1 MKQLKRII
9 IIVSTWKLHIN
20 HIYQNVKIAEFLVN
34 WADNGNELLKCLVGP
49 SDVCMSASTAI
60 TPHYPD
66 GLHGH
71 TTLGDKPGLAGKR
84 DIGQEEDFRTGLY
97 VSQRNRTIFLPLK
110 EDILFRVLLNNNQKV
125 FYDVSSW
132 LI

>member
-1 MKQLKRII
+1 
-9 IIVSTWKLHIN
+9 
-20 HIYQNVKIAEFLVN
+20 
-34 WADNGNELLKCLVGP
+34 
-49 SDVCMSASTAI
+49 MSASTAN

-97 VSQRNRTIFLPLK
+97 VSQRNRTLFLPLGK
-110 EDILFRVLLNNNQKV
+110 RDFI
-125 FYDVSSW
+125 SSV
-132 LI
+132 I